1 MLKIAFNENYIYPLE
16 ENHRFPM
23 IKYELIPEQLI
34 YEGVLNKDKKNEFT
48 FPENKPMKNKDINK
62 GLVIAKKAIFE
73 AGNLLLKKKE
83 ILSEVISSTNK
94 DIKLKA
100 DILAEKAIKAII
112 ENESDYPILGEESGL
127 SSKTTP
133 NIFWVVD
140 PLDGTANYARNIP
153 ICCVSIALVSDLK
166 PILGVI
172 YDFINNDLY
181 EGSIHTKAL
190 LNSKEISVSKVNNS
204 SEGILITGLPNN
216 TDYSDNA
223 LLKMIK
229 DFQNWRKVR
238 MIGSAAMASVYV
250 ASGKADLYTEK
261 KTYLWD
267 IAAGAAIVN
276 AAGGEASIVNQNENF
291 QVDVHFSNSHL
302 KI

>member
-1 MLKIAFNENYIYPLE
+1 
-16 ENHRFPM
+16 
-23 IKYELIPEQLI
+23 
-34 YEGVLNKDKKNEFT
+34 
-48 FPENKPMKNKDINK
+48 MKNKSTKNE
-62 GLVIAKKAIFE
+62 LAIAKKSAIE
-73 AGNLLLKKKE
+73 AGRLLLRNKKTMNQE
-83 ILSEVISSTNK
+83 ILSTNK

-100 DILAEKAIKAII
+100 DVLAEKEIKTII
-112 ENESDYPILGEESGL
+112 ENESDYPILAEESGF
-127 SSKTTP
+127 SS
-133 NIFWVVD
+133 NIDSSTFWVVD

-153 ICCVSIALVSDLK
+153 ICCVSIALISDLK

-190 LNSKEISVSKVNNS
+190 LNNKEISVSKVKNS

-216 TDYSDNA
+216 TDYSDSA

-238 MIGSAAMASVYV
+238 MIGSAAMASMYV

-276 AAGGEASIVNQNENF
+276 AAGGETSIANQNETF
-291 QVDVHFSNSHL
+291 QVDVSFSNSYL

>member
-1 MLKIAFNENYIYPLE
+1 MEFN
-16 ENHRFPM
+16 
-23 IKYELIPEQLI
+23 
-34 YEGVLNKDKKNEFT
+34 
-48 FPENKPMKNKDINK
+48 DINK
-62 GLVIAKKAIFE
+62 ELVIAKKAIFE
-73 AGNLLLKKKE
+73 AGNLLIKKKE
-83 ILSEVISSTNK
+83 ILSEVILSTNK

-100 DILAEKAIKAII
+100 DILAEKAIKDII
-112 ENESDYPILGEESGL
+112 ENESDYPILAEESGL
-127 SSKTTP
+127 SSKDIP

-153 ICCVSIALVSDLK
+153 ICCVSIALVSNLK

-172 YDFINNDLY
+172 FDFINNDLY
-181 EGSIHTKAL
+181 EGSIYTKAL
-190 LNSKEISVSKVNNS
+190 LNNEEMSVSKVTSS

-223 LLKMIK
+223 LLKMVK
-229 DFQNWRKVR
+229 DFQHWRKVR

-250 ASGKADLYTEK
+250 ASGKADLYKEK

-276 AAGGEASIVNQNENF
+276 AAGGEASIVNQNKNF
-291 QVDVHFSNSHL
+291 QVDAHFSNSHL
-302 KI
+302 II